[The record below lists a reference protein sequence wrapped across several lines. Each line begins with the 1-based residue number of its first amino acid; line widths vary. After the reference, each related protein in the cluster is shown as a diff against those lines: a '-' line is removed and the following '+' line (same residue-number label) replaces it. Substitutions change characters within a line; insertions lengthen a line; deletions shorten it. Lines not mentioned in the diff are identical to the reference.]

1 LSTFNFNS
9 HNIWYQKTGTGS
21 TPILFL
27 HNGGND
33 HRIWDY
39 QVKHFS
45 ENYEIYLMDLLG
57 YGQSDKPYIKYTLGL
72 YTDILSEFIETI
84 IKKPV
89 IIMGNC
95 IGAAQALNLSA
106 ESPELIKTLVLF
118 NIASVN
124 TLHKGIFS
132 FLYGASKNRIV
143 QNFLTK
149 RSKMKMAISIAK
161 RVTFNRLYGTKGE
174 PAESKKEFKKHI
186 HYLYS
191 NDKNLIILYNLLKN
205 FDTFERI
212 DNLSL
217 PENFPP
223 SMVIW
228 GKQNIILPYKNGEDL
243 CDRLQLTQLNV
254 VENCGHMVMR
264 EDYKNVNSSIENF
277 LNY

>member
-1 LSTFNFNS
+1 
-9 HNIWYQKTGTGS
+9 
-21 TPILFL
+21 
-27 HNGGND
+27 
-33 HRIWDY
+33 
-39 QVKHFS
+39 
-45 ENYEIYLMDLLG
+45 MDLLG
-57 YGQSDKPYIKYTLGL
+57 YGQSDKPYVKYTLGL

-106 ESPELIKTLVLF
+106 ESPELIKALVLF

-132 FLYGASKNRIV
+132 FLYRASKNSAV

-149 RSKMKMAISIAK
+149 RAKMRIAVSFAK
-161 RVTFNRLYGTKGE
+161 RVTFNRLYGKKGE
-174 PAESKKEFKKHI
+174 PAESKKNFKKHI
-186 HYLYS
+186 HSLYS

-205 FDTFERI
+205 FDSFERI
-212 DNLSL
+212 DNLLL
-217 PENFPP
+217 PEDSPP

-228 GKQNIILPYKNGEDL
+228 GKQNVILPYKNGKKL
-243 CDRLQLTQLNV
+243 CDRLHLTQLHV

-264 EDYKNVNSSIENF
+264 EDYKNVNLSIENF
-277 LNY
+277 LNS